1 VKAERDFRDYLQ
13 DMYEAAEKVA
23 SFIRGMTEEQFLADE
38 KTQYAVVRALEVMGE
53 ASKKVPSEFK
63 GKHQGIPWRE
73 ISGMRD
79 KLVHDYFGVNA
90 AVVWRA
96 PTEDSP
102 KIAMA
107 LKGILEH

>member
-1 VKAERDFRDYLQ
+1 MKAERDFRDYLQ

-90 AVVWRA
+90 AVLWRTA
-96 PTEDSP
+96 TEDSP